1 MNTEKEMTAPVT
13 SVGADAE
20 QSSQICT
27 DNSITDNSKKF
38 NDYEELFRQQQNELL
53 RQMDPSYLKTV
64 TMTELY
70 DNIFESGTEII
81 EGLLYQGAYLFVG
94 SPKVGKSFMMLQL
107 AYHIS
112 TGKPLWNYKVR
123 QSPVL
128 YFALEDNYARL
139 QRRLYKM
146 FGTEETSNLYLAT
159 EGKTVNGGLDEQIR
173 GFMQEH
179 PDTGLIII
187 DTLKRVRESG
197 GGEYSYSNDYDIVAH
212 LKAIADSYKISMLIV
227 HHTRKEKGEDIFDS
241 ISGTNGLLGA
251 ADGAFLLSK
260 NKRTANEAIMDVTGR
275 DQQDMRLYLN
285 KDPQRLIWN
294 MEKSETELWVEPP
307 EPLLEKISAVCFSD
321 SDSWC
326 GTATELCE
334 KLGVDIK
341 PNILTMRLNVNA
353 GRLIKEYGIRYD
365 SSRDHGGRKLAL
377 IEQKA

>member
-307 EPLLEKISAVCFSD
+307 EPLLEKISAVCFSE

-334 KLGVDIK
+334 KLGVDMT

-353 GRLIKEYGIRYD
+353 SRLLKEYGIRYD
-365 SSRDHGGRKLAL
+365 SSRDHGGRKVSL
-377 IEQKA
+377 IKQTA

>member
-1 MNTEKEMTAPVT
+1 MNTEKEMTAPVA
-13 SVGADAE
+13 SVGADVE

-27 DNSITDNSKKF
+27 DNSITDNSEKF
-38 NDYEELFRQQQNELL
+38 NNYEEFFRQQQKEML

-70 DNIFESGTEII
+70 DNVFVSGTEVI

-123 QSPVL
+123 RAPVL

-159 EGKTVNGGLDEQIR
+159 EGKTLNSGLDEQIR

-212 LKAIADSYKISMLIV
+212 LKSIADSYKISMLIV
-227 HHTRKEKGEDIFDS
+227 HHTRKEMGEDIFDS

-251 ADGAFLLSK
+251 ADGAFLLNK
-260 NKRTANEAIMDVTGR
+260 KKRTSNEAVMDVTGR
-275 DQQDMRLYLN
+275 DQQDMRLHLS
-285 KDPQRLIWN
+285 KDPQRLLWN
-294 MEKSETELWVEPP
+294 LEQAETELWVEPP

-321 SDSWC
+321 SDSWY

-341 PNILTMRLNVNA
+341 PNVLTMRLNVNA
-353 GRLIKEYGIRYD
+353 ERLIKEYGIRYD
-365 SSRDHGGRKLAL
+365 SSRDHGGRKVSL
-377 IEQKA
+377 IKQTA

>member
-1 MNTEKEMTAPVT
+1 MTYEKEMTAPVA
-13 SVGADAE
+13 SVGTDAE
-20 QSSQICT
+20 QSSQIFPA
-27 DNSITDNSKKF
+27 NSIPDNYQEF
-38 NDYEELFRQQQNELL
+38 NSFDEFFRQQQKELL
-53 RQMDPSYLKTV
+53 RQMNPSYLKTV
-64 TMTELY
+64 TMAELY
-70 DNIFESGTEII
+70 DTVFESQTPLID
-81 EGLLYQGAYLFVG
+81 GLLNRGAYLFVG

-107 AYHIS
+107 VYHIS
-112 TGKPLWNYKVR
+112 IGKPLWDYKVR
-123 QSPVL
+123 QAPVL

-146 FGTEETSNLYLAT
+146 FGTEETSKLYLAT

-179 PDTGLIII
+179 HDTGLIII

-212 LKAIADSYKISMLIV
+212 LKAIADSYKISILIV

-275 DQQDMRLYLN
+275 DQQDMRLHLS
-285 KDPQRLIWN
+285 KDTQHLVWN
-294 MEKSETELWVEPP
+294 LEQAETELWIEPP
-307 EPLLEKISAVCFSD
+307 EPLLEKISEICFTESD
-321 SDSWC
+321 AWN

-334 KLGVDIK
+334 KLRIDMK
-341 PNILTMRLNVNA
+341 PNVLTMRLNVNA
-353 GRLIKEYGIRYD
+353 GRLLKEYNIKYE
-365 SSRDHGGRKLAL
+365 SRRSHDGRKVSL
-377 IEQKA
+377 IKQTA

>member
-1 MNTEKEMTAPVT
+1 MTYEKEMTAPVA

-27 DNSITDNSKKF
+27 DYSITDNSEKL
-38 NDYEELFRQQQNELL
+38 NDYEEFFRQQQKEML

-70 DNIFESGTEII
+70 DNVFESGTEII

-123 QSPVL
+123 QAPVL

-146 FGTEETSNLYLAT
+146 FVTEETGNLYLAT
-159 EGKTVNGGLDEQIR
+159 EGKTLNGGLDEQIR

-212 LKAIADSYKISMLIV
+212 LKSIADSYKISMLIV
-227 HHTRKEKGEDIFDS
+227 HHTRKEMGEDIFDS

-251 ADGAFLLSK
+251 ADGAFLLCK
-260 NKRTANEAIMDVTGR
+260 KKRTSNEAVMDVTGR
-275 DQQDMRLYLN
+275 DQQDMRLHLS
-285 KDPQRLIWN
+285 KDPQRLVWN
-294 MEKSETELWVEPP
+294 LEQAETELWVEPP
-307 EPLLEKISAVCFSD
+307 EPLLEKISEICFSD

-334 KLGVDIK
+334 KLRVDMK
-341 PNILTMRLNVNA
+341 PNVLTMRLNVNA
-353 GRLIKEYGIRYD
+353 SRLLKEYGIRYE
-365 SSRDHGGRKLAL
+365 STRSHGGRKVSLVKQTA
-377 IEQKA
+377 

>member
-1 MNTEKEMTAPVT
+1 MNTEKEMTAPVA

-227 HHTRKEKGEDIFDS
+227 HHTRKEKSEDIFDS

-365 SSRDHGGRKLAL
+365 SSRDHGGRKVSL
-377 IEQKA
+377 IKQTA

>member
-1 MNTEKEMTAPVT
+1 MNTEKEMTAPVA

-112 TGKPLWNYKVR
+112 TGTPLWDYKVR
-123 QSPVL
+123 QAPVL

-146 FGTEETSNLYLAT
+146 FGTEETDNLYLAT

-187 DTLKRVRESG
+187 DTLKRVHESG

-212 LKAIADSYKISMLIV
+212 LKSIADSYKISMLIV
-227 HHTRKEKGEDIFDS
+227 HHTRKEKGEDIFDM

-251 ADGAFLLSK
+251 AGALGAVGTPGLL
-260 NKRTANEAIMDVTGR
+260 G
-275 DQQDMRLYLN
+275 
-285 KDPQRLIWN
+285 
-294 MEKSETELWVEPP
+294 
-307 EPLLEKISAVCFSD
+307 AV
-321 SDSWC
+321 
-326 GTATELCE
+326 GAAT
-334 KLGVDIK
+334 
-341 PNILTMRLNVNA
+341 
-353 GRLIKEYGIRYD
+353 
-365 SSRDHGGRKLAL
+365 
-377 IEQKA
+377 

>member
-1 MNTEKEMTAPVT
+1 MNTEKEMTAPVA

-365 SSRDHGGRKLAL
+365 SSRDHGGRKVSL
-377 IEQKA
+377 IKQTA